1 MAVKGDTKVHLL
13 TFNASSLDGIL
24 DSRILDPI
32 GDDKVYEDICKIENN
47 ERDLHSL
54 QLEQD
59 GKISTTNIQII
70 KNSSQQFEI

>member
-1 MAVKGDTKVHLL
+1 MAVKGDTKGQLL

-24 DSRILDPI
+24 DCRILDPI

-47 ERDLHSL
+47 ERDHHSL